1 MHLSSNSKFQVQLSF
16 GKSRQVELLMDRI
29 RMLILSALKSTE
41 FEIYIAHKLVKTQQF
56 VKNLED
62 FNEKWDLMFL
72 SCSYFSVFRQL
83 TQLVFSAW
91 FINTNFEA
99 NISIFYCLKN
109 LLQLL
114 NAQTSTNNNI
124 VNYFI
129 KLAVLIFSERVS
141 QIFIFPVLKKF
152 DLILKCHLLSCHR
165 GKKK

>member
-1 MHLSSNSKFQVQLSF
+1 
-16 GKSRQVELLMDRI
+16 
-29 RMLILSALKSTE
+29 
-41 FEIYIAHKLVKTQQF
+41 
-56 VKNLED
+56 
-62 FNEKWDLMFL
+62 MFL

-165 GKKK
+165 GKKNNVILTEQAETLSGGFCGSARTEIYKNCEKSKRNIQWLEKVICLRNCMTSNYYFLIFSIQTKKRL

>member
-1 MHLSSNSKFQVQLSF
+1 
-16 GKSRQVELLMDRI
+16 
-29 RMLILSALKSTE
+29 
-41 FEIYIAHKLVKTQQF
+41 
-56 VKNLED
+56 
-62 FNEKWDLMFL
+62 MFL

-124 VNYFI
+124 VSYFI
-129 KLAVLIFSERVS
+129 KLALLIFSERVS

-152 DLILKCHLLSCHR
+152 DLVLKCHLLSCHR
-165 GKKK
+165 GKKNNVILTEQAETLSGGFCGSARTENL